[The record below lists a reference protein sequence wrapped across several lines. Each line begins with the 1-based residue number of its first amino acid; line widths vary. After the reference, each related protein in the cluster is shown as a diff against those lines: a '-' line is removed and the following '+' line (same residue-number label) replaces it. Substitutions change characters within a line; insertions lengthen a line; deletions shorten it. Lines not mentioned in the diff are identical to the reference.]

1 MSEYKEV
8 AGEVIKRGEIYWF
21 RDVGTEGSEQE
32 GRRPCVVVSNDKAN
46 QFGPIVTIVPF
57 TTVDKKK
64 PLPTHIA
71 IDSAFVPSV
80 ALCEQV
86 KTISKDRLSQYIGEC
101 TEEELKA
108 IEGGLCIQ
116 LGIEKTTLK
125 VQKVQSPVV
134 MQMPTRPIE
143 PPAPAVPV
151 TMELEEMR
159 QRCTAEKARAD
170 VFEKLYKDLLTEK
183 LTR

>member
-8 AGEVIKRGEIYWF
+8 AGEVIKRGEIYWL

-46 QFGPIVTIVPF
+46 QFGPIVTIVPL

-71 IDSAFVPSV
+71 IDSAFAPSV

-86 KTISKDRLSQYIGEC
+86 KTIAKGRLSQYIGEC
-101 TEEELKA
+101 TEKEMKE
-108 IEGGLCIQ
+108 IEKGLRVQ
-116 LGIEKTTLK
+116 LGLSETSVPIASPKNEPACAGEKEK
-125 VQKVQSPVV
+125 VFNDGKALLDARLELAKEQSK
-134 MQMPTRPIE
+134 
-143 PPAPAVPV
+143 
-151 TMELEEMR
+151 
-159 QRCTAEKARAD
+159 AET
-170 VFEKLYKDLLTEK
+170 FERLYRELLTE
-183 LTR
+183 RIAR

>member
-1 MSEYKEV
+1 MSDFKEV
-8 AGEVIKRGEIYWF
+8 AGETINRGEIYWF
-21 RDVGTEGSEQE
+21 RYGNDAEGSEQS
-32 GRRPCVVVSNDKAN
+32 GTRPCVVVSNNKAN
-46 QFGPIVTIVPF
+46 QYGKTVTIVPF
-57 TTVDKKK
+57 TTADKKK
-64 PLPTHIA
+64 LPTHIDV
-71 IDSAFVPSV
+71 DSGLEISI

-86 KTISKDRLSQYIGEC
+86 KTISKDRLSRYIGEC

-134 MQMPTRPIE
+134 MQMPTRSIE
-143 PPAPAVPV
+143 PPAPALNL
-151 TMELEEMR
+151 TDFTELQ
-159 QRCTAEKARAD
+159 QRLTREQTRAD
-170 VFEKLYKDLLTEK
+170 IFERLYQDLTEK